1 MSKSIIK
8 YVKKEKPTVLLKLN
22 GQQESLTVYPPSK
35 ETGNF
40 MFYCRTKM
48 IENNL
53 AMGLKIG
60 DQINVSF
67 QCDDEAET
75 KGMFEA
81 LLEKRVQVTAH
92 KSKQSAIDQK
102 TGSTYYIIKTSNSST
117 IDSDDDID
125 CVSDS
130 DDTEEDLRPK
140 KKKK

>member
-35 ETGNF
+35 ETGHF
-40 MFYCRTKM
+40 IFYARLKM
-48 IENNL
+48 IENNV

-67 QCDDEAET
+67 QCDDEAEA

-81 LLEKRVQVTAH
+81 LLEKRVQVTAQ

-117 IDSDDDID
+117 IDDSDDDDID
-125 CVSDS
+125 HVSES
-130 DDTEEDLRPK
+130 DEDLRPK